1 MCSSFCHSHGYLGV
15 RTGCSDNKLLLQEL
29 TQFVES
35 ARQRMIDQ
43 RNKDL
48 DEYDGLSP
56 DEINALES
64 KKKS

>member
-1 MCSSFCHSHGYLGV
+1 M
-15 RTGCSDNKLLLQEL
+15 